1 MFRGQQPVVQTE
13 PGALMTGAFQ
23 PGALPSAPRV
33 GRAGR
38 LVSPRLVLLLAVLSL
53 VATRVEAEELPAVDY
68 ATEIKP
74 LLTAHCVKCHG
85 PSDQKAGLRLDTAAL
100 LRTGGDSGPA
110 VSTEPAEPALLV
122 QALLGEGG
130 VSKMPP
136 KAEPQ
141 LSPEQIALVKRWVA
155 EGAKSPAEEPATDR
169 VRRTSS
175 HWAFQ
180 PVRRPAVP
188 EPAIPGWGRTPVD
201 AFIAQE
207 LVEQG
212 LAPSPEADRL
222 TLLRRV
228 SLDLTGLLP
237 TPAEVEAWLAE
248 TTPVV
253 TPEAYDRLVDK
264 LLASPHYGERWGRH
278 WLDAARYADSN
289 GFTIDSAR
297 DIWKYRDW
305 VIDAV
310 NRDLPYDQFVLEQ
323 LAGDLLENASLEQK
337 IATGFHRNTLVNE
350 EGGTDPE
357 QFRVEAVSDR
367 VATTGTVFLGLSV
380 GCAQCHDHKYDPVSQ
395 REYYQL
401 FAVFNTCDEPKLEV
415 PTPEQ
420 IASNAQAK
428 RDELRQKIKQLD
440 EAFLAK
446 KEQFQQDLD
455 AWEAKIKEQPEVREK
470 LPRLVANT
478 INLNVGM
485 RTPADLKELSD
496 YYKTLP
502 ESKEKYP
509 ELAEVAALKAAE
521 PKFVTTLV
529 MQERS
534 QPRETFVHV
543 RGDFLRKG
551 AKVAPDV
558 PEVFPPWDEAW
569 PRNRVGLAK
578 WLTSETNPLTARVMV
593 NRVWQKYFGR
603 GLVETENDFG
613 LQGTRP
619 THPELLDWLASEFM
633 APTVGAAAIE
643 GAPVPSGAWSLKRL
657 HKLLVSSA
665 VYRQASTVRPEVL
678 ARDPNNLWLAR
689 QSRFRL
695 DAEIVRDAALSAS
708 GLLTPTIGG
717 PSVSPPQPEG
727 VFAFTQVKKTWNVP
741 TDGDR
746 FRRAMYTYLWRSA
759 PFAGL
764 TVFDF
769 PDSNMACTRRNRSNT
784 PLQSLTLANDV
795 AFVEFAQGFAARI
808 LAEGGT
814 DDAGRIRF
822 AVRAALS
829 RDPSEAE
836 QRRLV
841 DYLTTTRAAFVADA
855 AEAEKATTASPLATR
870 FRGST
875 PAPEFAAWSSLAR
888 VVLNLDE
895 FISRE

>member
-1 MFRGQQPVVQTE
+1 MPV
-13 PGALMTGAFQ
+13 F
-23 PGALPSAPRV
+23 PRSV
-33 GRAGR
+33 CF
-38 LVSPRLVLLLAVLSL
+38 SICLSL
-53 VATRVEAEELPAVDY
+53 VATPAFAEEAVDY
-68 ATEIKP
+68 LTQVKP
-74 LLTAHCVKCHG
+74 LLAARCGKCHEAET
-85 PSDQKAGLRLDTAAL
+85 QKAGLRVDTVAL
-100 LRTGGDSGPA
+100 LRSGGDSGPA
-110 VSTEPAEPALLV
+110 LPEAAGEPALLV
-122 QALLGEGG
+122 QALAGSDG

-136 KAEPQ
+136 KGEPELTGAE
-141 LSPEQIALVKRWVA
+141 IALLKRWVD
-155 EGAKSPAEEPATDR
+155 EGAKAPVDELATQR
-169 VRRTSS
+169 QRRTSD

-180 PVRRPAVP
+180 QIRRPQVP

-201 AFIAQE
+201 AFVARE

-212 LAPSPEADRL
+212 LTPSAEADRI

-237 TPAEVEAWLAE
+237 TPAEVDAWLADSS
-248 TTPVV
+248 PD
-253 TPEAYDRLVDK
+253 AYEKLVER

-297 DIWKYRDW
+297 EIWKYRDW

-310 NRDLPYDQFVLEQ
+310 NRDLPFDQFVLEQ
-323 LAGDLLENASLEQK
+323 LAGDLVENASMEQK

-357 QFRVEAVSDR
+357 QFRVEAVVDR
-367 VATTGTVFLGLSV
+367 VNTTGTVLLGLSV
-380 GCAQCHDHKYDPVSQ
+380 GCAQCHDHKYDPISQ

-401 FAVFNTCDEPKLEV
+401 FAFFNTCDEPKLEV

-420 IASNAQAK
+420 VAEGAMAK
-428 RDELRQKIKQLD
+428 RDELRRQIKDLEQAFQARKDEFQK
-440 EAFLAK
+440 
-446 KEQFQQDLD
+446 DLD

-478 INLNVGM
+478 INLNIPM

-502 ESKEKYP
+502 EAKEKYP
-509 ELAEVAALKAAE
+509 ELGKVAELRAAE

-529 MQERS
+529 MQERK
-534 QPRETFVHV
+534 QPRETHVHV

-551 AKVAPDV
+551 AKVSPET
-558 PEVFPPWDEAW
+558 PEVFPAWDDSL

-578 WLTSETNPLTARVMV
+578 WLTSPQNPLTARVMV

-619 THPELLDWLASEFM
+619 SHPELLDWLASEFM
-633 APTVGAAAIE
+633 APTGDLTPA
-643 GAPVPSGAWSLKRL
+643 VPWSLKRL
-657 HKLLVSSA
+657 HKLLVLSA
-665 VYRQASTVRPEVL
+665 VYRQASTVRPDVV
-678 ARDPNNLWLAR
+678 ARDPNNIWLAR

-708 GLLTPTIGG
+708 GLLSGKIGG
-717 PSVSPPQPEG
+717 PSVAPPQPDG
-727 VFAFTQVKKTWNVP
+727 VFAFTQVNKAWNVP
-741 TDGDR
+741 TDADR

-759 PFAGL
+759 PFPGL

-808 LAEGGT
+808 LKEGGS
-814 DDAGRIRF
+814 DDAGRIRY
-822 AVRAALS
+822 AVKAALS
-829 RDPSEAE
+829 RQPTERELS
-836 QRRLV
+836 RLT
-841 DYLTTTRAAFVADA
+841 DYLAVTRAAFTADPEA
-855 AEAEKATTASPLATR
+855 AAKAAGGTPTTAA
-870 FRGST
+870 FRGET
-875 PAPEFAAWSSLAR
+875 PAPEFAAWSAVAR